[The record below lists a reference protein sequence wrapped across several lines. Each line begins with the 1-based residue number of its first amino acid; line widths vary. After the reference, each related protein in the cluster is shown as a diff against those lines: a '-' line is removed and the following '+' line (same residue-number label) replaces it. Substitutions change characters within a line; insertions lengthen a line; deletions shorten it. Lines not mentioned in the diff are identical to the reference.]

1 MSVPLGPPNSF
12 GESSR
17 TPGACRDAGGT
28 PTPQGS
34 PTVVTRRS
42 VLLGGA
48 LGLVGWMARGSA
60 LADVSLSKTPAKPI
74 VHVFLRGGAD
84 GLNMVVPTH
93 ETAYF
98 DARPNLAV
106 RKTQDLGG
114 GFGLH
119 PALAP
124 LFPFWADGKLAI
136 VHAVGTEDRSR
147 SHFEAMAAMERGGAN
162 GGWLAR
168 YLAATEPRDPSP
180 LRALAHGDT
189 LPEMLRGGP
198 PALALRE
205 LDEFRLADDP
215 SFRRMLDGMYA
226 GGDDAVRVAGRQTL
240 ATLDV
245 LHALDPK
252 AYRPRH
258 GARYP
263 DSDLASGLRQVA
275 MLLRA
280 GVGLEAACLDH
291 GVWDTHVGQDGFHP
305 RLMAELSGALAAFA
319 TDLGPELD
327 GVTVVAMSEFGR
339 RVGENAGLG
348 TDHGRAAPAFLL
360 GGGVRG
366 GFHGPW
372 PGLADLDP
380 VGDLR
385 VGTDARSVLASA
397 LRLRDPSAVF
407 PGVREGMRGLYA

>member
-1 MSVPLGPPNSF
+1 MDVASCPEMASL
-12 GESSR
+12 
-17 TPGACRDAGGT
+17 A
-28 PTPQGS
+28 PTTAA
-34 PTVVTRRS
+34 TVVTRRS

-48 LGLVGWMARGSA
+48 LGLVGWMSRGSA
-60 LADVSLSKTPAKPI
+60 LADASFSKRPTRPI

-93 ETAYF
+93 ERAYF
-98 DARPNLAV
+98 DARPTLAV
-106 RKTQDLGG
+106 RKTQPLAS

-124 LFPFWADGKLAI
+124 LFPFWAEGRMAI
-136 VHAVGTEDRSR
+136 VHAVGSEDRSR
-147 SHFEAMAAMERGGAN
+147 SHFEAMAAMERGGAA

-168 YLAATEPRDPSP
+168 YLAATSPKNPSP
-180 LRALAHGDT
+180 LRAIAHGDT

-198 PALALRE
+198 PALALRS
-205 LDEFRLADDP
+205 LTEFRLPDDP
-215 SFRRMLDGMYA
+215 AFRRSLDAMYA
-226 GGDDAVRVAGRQTL
+226 EGHDAVRQAGRETL
-240 ATLDV
+240 ATLNT
-245 LHALDPK
+245 LQALDPA
-252 AYRPRH
+252 AYRPCH

-263 DSDLASGLRQVA
+263 KSDLADGLQQVA

-280 GVGLEAACLDH
+280 RVGLEAACLDH

-327 GVTVVAMSEFGR
+327 GVTVVVMSEFGR

-366 GFHGPW
+366 GFHGSW
-372 PGLADLDP
+372 PGLTDLDS

-385 VGTDARSVLASA
+385 VGTDSRAVLAA
-397 LRLRDPSAVF
+397 VLRLEDPSSVF
-407 PGVREGMRGLYA
+407 PGVREGLAGLYA

>member
-1 MSVPLGPPNSF
+1 MDVSLVGTC
-12 GESSR
+12 E
-17 TPGACRDAGGT
+17 DAGGT
-28 PTPQGS
+28 PTPRGG
-34 PTVVTRRS
+34 PTIVTRRS
-42 VLLGGA
+42 VLLGSA

-60 LADVSLSKTPAKPI
+60 LADVSLAKTPVRLI

-93 ETAYF
+93 ERAYF
-98 DARPNLAV
+98 DRRPTLAV
-106 RKTQDLGG
+106 RKTQPLGG
-114 GFGLH
+114 PFGLH

-124 LFPFWADGKLAI
+124 LFPFWDEGRLAI

-147 SHFEAMAAMERGGAN
+147 SHFEAMAAMERGGAA

-168 YLAATEPRDPSP
+168 YLAATAPKDPSP
-180 LRALAHGDT
+180 LRAIAHGDN

-198 PALALRE
+198 PALALAS
-205 LDEFRLADDP
+205 LADFRLGGDS
-215 SFRRMLDGMYA
+215 SFRALLDGMYA
-226 GGDDAVRVAGRQTL
+226 EGEDAVRVAGRQTL
-240 ATLDV
+240 ATLDT
-245 LHALDPK
+245 LGALDPK
-252 AYRPRH
+252 TYRARH
-258 GARYP
+258 GAKYP
-263 DSDLASGLRQVA
+263 DSALGGGLKEVA

-305 RLMAELSGALAAFA
+305 RLMTELAGALAAFA
-319 TDLGPELD
+319 QDLGPELD
-327 GVTVVAMSEFGR
+327 GVTVVVMSEFGR

-366 GFHGPW
+366 GFHGLW
-372 PGLADLDP
+372 PGLDDLDA

-385 VGTDARSVLASA
+385 VGTDVRTVLASA
-397 LRLRDPSAVF
+397 LRLRDPSSVF
-407 PGVREGMRGLYA
+407 PGVGIGMAGLYK

>member
-1 MSVPLGPPNSF
+1 MDVA
-12 GESSR
+12 
-17 TPGACRDAGGT
+17 ACPEMAALA
-28 PTPQGS
+28 PTTS
-34 PTVVTRRS
+34 ATVVTRRS

-48 LGLVGWMARGSA
+48 LGLVGWLARGSA
-60 LADVSLSKTPAKPI
+60 LADASFSRTPVRPI

-84 GLNMVVPTH
+84 GLNMVVPH
-93 ETAYF
+93 REGAAYF
-98 DARPNLAV
+98 DARPTLAV
-106 RKTQDLGG
+106 RDAQDLGE

-124 LFPFWADGKLAI
+124 LFPFWAEGRLAI
-136 VHAVGTEDRSR
+136 VHAVGSEDRSR
-147 SHFEAMAAMERGGAN
+147 SHFEAMAAMERGGAA

-168 YLAATEPRDPSP
+168 YLAATAPEEPSP
-180 LRALAHGDT
+180 LRAVAYGDT

-198 PALALRE
+198 PALALRS
-205 LDEFRLADDP
+205 LAEFRLPDDP
-215 SFRRMLDGMYA
+215 AFRRTLDAMYA
-226 GGDDAVRVAGRQTL
+226 GGHDAVRQAGRETL
-240 ATLDV
+240 ETLDA
-245 LHALDPK
+245 LHALDPN

-258 GARYP
+258 GTRYP
-263 DSDLASGLRQVA
+263 QNDLANGLRQVA

-291 GVWDTHVGQDGFHP
+291 GVWDTHVGQAGFHP
-305 RLMAELSGALAAFA
+305 RLMAELAEALAAFA
-319 TDLGPELD
+319 TDLGPELG
-327 GVTVVAMSEFGR
+327 GVTVVVMSEFGR

-385 VGTDARSVLASA
+385 VGTDSRAVLAAA
-397 LRLRDPSAVF
+397 LRLRDPSSVF
-407 PGVREGMRGLYA
+407 PGIEAALPGIYARS

>member
-1 MSVPLGPPNSF
+1 MDVKTCD
-12 GESSR
+12 ER
-17 TPGACRDAGGT
+17 TSLAQPAR
-28 PTPQGS
+28 

-48 LGLVGWMARGSA
+48 IGLVGWLSRSA
-60 LADVSLSKTPAKPI
+60 LADASFSKAPGRPI

-93 ETAYF
+93 ESAYF
-98 DARPNLAV
+98 DARPTLAV
-106 RKTQDLGG
+106 RGARDLGG

-119 PALAP
+119 PALAS
-124 LFPFWADGKLAI
+124 LFPFWDAGRLAI

-168 YLAATEPRDPSP
+168 YLAATAPADPSP
-180 LRALAHGDT
+180 LRAIAHGDT

-198 PALALRE
+198 PTLALSS
-205 LDEFRLADDP
+205 LDDFRLAGGP
-215 SFRRMLDGMYA
+215 EFRRSLDAMYA
-226 GGDDAVRVAGRQTL
+226 HGDDAVRLAGRQTL
-240 ATLDV
+240 GTLDT
-245 LHALDPK
+245 LHALDPGS
-252 AYRPRH
+252 YRPGH
-258 GARYP
+258 GAKYP
-263 DSDLASGLRQVA
+263 DTGLATGLRQVA

-280 GVGLEAACLDH
+280 EVGLEAACLDH
-291 GVWDTHVGQDGFHP
+291 GGWDTHVGQAGFQP
-305 RLMAELSGALAAFA
+305 RLMTELSEALAAFG
-319 TDLGPELD
+319 TDLGSRLD
-327 GVTVVAMSEFGR
+327 GVTVVVMSEFGR

-348 TDHGRAAPAFLL
+348 TDHGRAVLAFLL

-372 PGLADLDP
+372 PGLTDLDA

-385 VGTDARSVLASA
+385 IGTDARAVLASA

-407 PGVREGMRGLYA
+407 PGVQAGLTGLYAE

>member
-1 MSVPLGPPNSF
+1 MKTCDEMASL
-12 GESSR
+12 
-17 TPGACRDAGGT
+17 A
-28 PTPQGS
+28 PTAS
-34 PTVVTRRS
+34 ATVVTRRS

-48 LGLVGWMARGSA
+48 LGMVGWLSRSA
-60 LADVSLSKTPAKPI
+60 LADASFSRTPARPI

-93 ETAYF
+93 EPAYYER
-98 DARPNLAV
+98 RPTLAV
-106 RKTQDLGG
+106 RKTLPLEG

-124 LFPFWADGKLAI
+124 LYPFWRTGKLAI
-136 VHAVGTEDRSR
+136 VHAVGSEDRSR
-147 SHFEAMAAMERGGAN
+147 SHFEAMAAMERGGAA

-168 YLAATEPRDPSP
+168 YLAATSPQDPSP
-180 LRALAHGDT
+180 LRAIAHADV

-198 PALALRE
+198 PALALRS
-205 LDEFRLADDP
+205 LDEFRLAGDA
-215 SFRRMLDGMYA
+215 SFRKALDGLYA
-226 GGDDAVRVAGRQTL
+226 HGRDAVALAGRQTL
-240 ATLDV
+240 ATLDT
-245 LHALDPK
+245 LQALDPK
-252 AYRPRH
+252 SYRPRH
-258 GARYP
+258 GATYP
-263 DSDLASGLRQVA
+263 ESDLATGLQQVA

-319 TDLGPELD
+319 IDLGPELD
-327 GVTVVAMSEFGR
+327 RTTIVVMSEFGR

-372 PGLADLDP
+372 PGLVDLDP

-385 VGTDARSVLASA
+385 VGTDSRAVLASA
-397 LRLRDPSAVF
+397 LRLRDPSPVF
-407 PGVREGMRGLYA
+407 PGVGAGMAGLYG

>member
-1 MSVPLGPPNSF
+1 MDVKTCEEMAALAPSTS
-12 GESSR
+12 
-17 TPGACRDAGGT
+17 A
-28 PTPQGS
+28 
-34 PTVVTRRS
+34 TVVTRRS

-48 LGLVGWMARGSA
+48 LGLVGWMTARSA
-60 LADVSLSKTPAKPI
+60 LADVSLSKTPTRPI

-93 ETAYF
+93 EKAYF
-98 DARPNLAV
+98 DARPTLAV
-106 RKTQDLGG
+106 KRSLPLGE

-119 PALAP
+119 SALAP
-124 LFPFWADGKLAI
+124 LLPLWEDGKMAI
-136 VHAVGTEDRSR
+136 VHAVGSEDRSR

-168 YLAATEPRDPSP
+168 YLAATEPKDPSP
-180 LRALAHGDT
+180 LRAIAHGDT

-198 PALALRE
+198 PALALRS
-205 LDEFRLADDP
+205 LDEFRLAGDA
-215 SFRRMLDGMYA
+215 SFRATLDRMYA
-226 GGDDAVRVAGRQTL
+226 DGRDAVRVAGRQTL
-240 ATLDV
+240 ATLDA
-245 LHALDPK
+245 LQALDPK

-258 GARYP
+258 GAKYP
-263 DSDLASGLRQVA
+263 ESDLAGGLKQVA

-327 GVTVVAMSEFGR
+327 GVTIVVMSEFGR

-348 TDHGRAAPAFLL
+348 TDHGRAAPAFLV

-385 VGTDARSVLASA
+385 VGTDSRTVLASA
-397 LRLRDPSAVF
+397 LRLKDPSTVF
-407 PGVREGMRGLYA
+407 PGVREGLAGLYV